1 MILYD
6 IQSKIT
12 SKDTLFVDQNTAMSL
27 GIKNNQKI
35 QLSYGQRKYQVL
47 VETLS
52 LPEQK
57 TLQISENIIEKLLI
71 DTKVKYEITFNTN
84 ELIIGPV
91 IGLLLGRSE
100 KRITKNM
107 DRFLNYAIIYE
118 QINGVLFVFSEEQ
131 IDFEKKQITGY
142 VYDPD
147 PLKCWRKVEMP
158 FPGAIF
164 RRVELSKKTLNGL
177 IHNMGR
183 SFFNSHYFDKWQF
196 WNLLSPF
203 EELREHLPETT
214 NKVSLQNVDDY
225 IEKYKGVYLKPKN
238 GSRGKGI
245 HFIEKKDNKY
255 MITKNYEDEVKYIEK
270 KEMSKYLSRYRYYL
284 LQQPIRL
291 HSFEN
296 RKVDYR
302 VILQKKQ
309 ASSWYCTG
317 IIARFG
323 KTNAISSNFKA
334 SGFAKEGSA
343 ALKMQFG
350 YDDVEAFQ
358 KYEEIIHVC
367 KSIATKLDKVGGS
380 YADFGIDIGIDKDEK
395 IWVIETNKRPDHDF
409 PLIIKDKKM
418 YYMVKTNPVLYAKH
432 IAMGEY
438 KETNDRRI

>member
-6 IQSKIT
+6 IQSKKT
-12 SKDTLFVDQNTAMSL
+12 SNDTLFVDPNTAMSL

-57 TLQISENIIEKLLI
+57 TLQISENMIQKLLI
-71 DTKVKYEITFNTN
+71 DTKVKYEINFNTN

-118 QINGVLFVFSEEQ
+118 QINGILFVFSEEQ

-245 HFIEKKDNKY
+245 HFIEKK
-255 MITKNYEDEVKYIEK
+255 
-270 KEMSKYLSRYRYYL
+270 
-284 LQQPIRL
+284 
-291 HSFEN
+291 
-296 RKVDYR
+296 
-302 VILQKKQ
+302 
-309 ASSWYCTG
+309 
-317 IIARFG
+317 II
-323 KTNAISSNFKA
+323 NI
-334 SGFAKEGSA
+334 
-343 ALKMQFG
+343 
-350 YDDVEAFQ
+350 
-358 KYEEIIHVC
+358 
-367 KSIATKLDKVGGS
+367 
-380 YADFGIDIGIDKDEK
+380 
-395 IWVIETNKRPDHDF
+395 
-409 PLIIKDKKM
+409 
-418 YYMVKTNPVLYAKH
+418 
-432 IAMGEY
+432 
-438 KETNDRRI
+438 